1 MKKMIL
7 FLLIFTHIGV
17 YAQEQTEAQKIEQI
31 EQTEKAK
38 AADKAEK
45 AAAKEVE
52 KAEKAAEKTKKDAE
66 KAEKAAANKAE
77 KAEKVAAKKAE
88 KAAEK
93 AEKEARE
100 ADTTIRYNP
109 HSLGMS
115 FRFGGLAN
123 NRMGGISEHVGVY
136 TTVFEFY
143 TRARKG
149 KSQYTPLVGLRIS
162 SPLGGVNPYTYG
174 GLRWGFL
181 FGGSQYVFDM
191 RSKETGLG
199 WSMLVNGGLTAEL
212 SSFKELIQISRNPI
226 IIGGELEFKAIYN
239 VHKYTGITFGL
250 HMGYVASLD
259 ASEVLVDMLNQ
270 IPSEGEFHVD
280 HGFTWAFSIGMIF

>member
-17 YAQEQTEAQKIEQI
+17 YAQEQTDTKKIEKI
-31 EQTEKAK
+31 E
-38 AADKAEK
+38 
-45 AAAKEVE
+45 
-52 KAEKAAEKTKKDAE
+52 
-66 KAEKAAANKAE
+66 
-77 KAEKVAAKKAE
+77 
-88 KAAEK
+88 
-93 AEKEARE
+93 
-100 ADTTIRYNP
+100 DTTIRYNP

-123 NRMGGISEHVGVY
+123 NRVGGTYEHVGVY

-143 TRARKG
+143 TQERKG
-149 KSQYTPLVGLRIS
+149 KSKYTPLVGIRIS
-162 SPLGGVNPYTYG
+162 SPLGGVNPYIYG

-181 FGGSQYVFDM
+181 FGGSQYVFDL

-199 WSMLVNGGLTAEL
+199 WSMLVNGGLTAEIT
-212 SSFKELIQISRNPI
+212 SIKEILQISRHPF

-250 HMGYVASLD
+250 HMGYVASVD
-259 ASEVLVDMLNQ
+259 ASTMLEGMLGV
-270 IPSEGEFHVD
+270 SEDEGSLNID